1 MSRRDPLVYI
11 HQMQDYAIEAR
22 DLAAGRSRSDLDT
35 DRTFYLAVSKLAELV
50 GETSRRVPEDF
61 RVRYPHVPW
70 SQVRGFRNIL
80 VHQYERVDFDEF
92 WDILQNEIP
101 PLIEALEAILAQE
114 GCRDEGA
121 QPLGHDHPR

>member
-22 DLAAGRSRSDLDT
+22 DLVAGCSRSDLDD

-50 GETSRRVPEDF
+50 GETSRRVPDDF
-61 RVRYPHVPW
+61 RARYPQIPW
-70 SQVRGFRNIL
+70 GQISGFRNVL
-80 VHQYERVDFDEF
+80 VHQYERIDFDEF
-92 WDILQNEIP
+92 WDILQYEIP

-121 QPLGHDHPR
+121 RPLGHDHPR